1 MMTSRCVRSLRL
13 AVLVPV
19 LSLIGSSVVLPQ
31 KAGGEIRGT
40 VRDSNG
46 AIVTVAVVTLQNQR
60 TGLSMEGTIDAKG
73 EFVFR
78 PLPPGH
84 YRVEV
89 LSPGFQK
96 YSERGVLLRG
106 QETVAVAAKLAAGP
120 PKGVLATLG
129 GGHVVLGY
137 GFNDLGF
144 ANWSHTY
151 AVLVTPRGRVIGEVK
166 VSYVVL
172 DAPEYTVDYA
182 TRTECVEID
191 AETGSAWLG
200 GRVFA
205 TSNPAFVPLGTYI
218 IEFARAGGKGN
229 AADAHG
235 NATPSWDGVDATCH
249 DRYGP
254 WYMDPVERGNIFV
267 R

>member
-19 LSLIGSSVVLPQ
+19 LSLVGSSVVLSQ
-31 KAGGEIRGT
+31 KAGGEIRGN
-40 VRDSNG
+40 VRDSSG
-46 AIVTVAVVTLQNQR
+46 AIVTVAVVTVQNQR

-78 PLPPGH
+78 PLPPGR

-96 YSERGVLLRG
+96 YSERSVLLRG

-120 PKGVLATLG
+120 PKGLVTSLG

-137 GFNDLGF
+137 GWNDVGF

-151 AVLVTPRGRVIGEVK
+151 AVLVTPRGRVVGKVK
-166 VSYVVL
+166 VSFVDVE
-172 DAPEYTVDYA
+172 APEYSVDY
-182 TRTECVEID
+182 TNDV
-191 AETGSAWLG
+191 G
-200 GRVFA
+200 
-205 TSNPAFVPLGTYI
+205 
-218 IEFARAGGKGN
+218 
-229 AADAHG
+229 
-235 NATPSWDGVDATCH
+235 
-249 DRYGP
+249 
-254 WYMDPVERGNIFV
+254 
-267 R
+267 